1 LFLLAFALWLLVQC
15 ITIVL
20 VFFFFFFFFFVSL
33 ISSIQQCTGS
43 FFAWKQAATAAAGA
57 ALVESLELQSHVGC
71 S

>member
-1 LFLLAFALWLLVQC
+1 LFHLAFALWLPVQC

-20 VFFFFFFFFFVSL
+20 VYFFFFFFVSP